1 MSPSRDQLTAAEI
14 SRLAGVTRATVS
26 NWRRRH
32 EDFPRPSGGTDSSPT
47 YDRVQV
53 ETWLAARGRL
63 PARSAADLLA
73 GEARQVAD
81 PLVLHRLFPAVIA
94 LGRMTPD
101 AIESLAR
108 LSDTELATQM
118 SSEVQDFARLI
129 PTLTNAPAYGPPELP
144 LLRALVA
151 CVQDAGALAAIEV
164 ISTCL
169 TPDIAVRGTYYTP
182 PQVIQLMIDLVGDVP
197 ANRVMDPAC
206 GTGGLLA
213 AAATSLRTGELY
225 GQDIAAEQAAAAAA
239 RLGVLAPDAT
249 TEIHI
254 GNTLLSD
261 AFTGLAAD
269 IVLCNPPYA
278 DKSWGHDEL
287 TYDPRWTFGVPPKT
301 ESELAWIQ
309 HCLAHLRPGGTA
321 VVLVPPGV
329 AERPPGRRIR
339 AELTRAGA
347 VRAVMA
353 LTPGAAPP
361 FNIGLHLWVLRRPE
375 SDRPST
381 VPVLFVDASGVDS
394 WDAVRDTI
402 LNSWHS
408 FTTAPRLFKP
418 ISGAARAVPVL
429 DLMRAEMD
437 LTPTR
442 HVRTVAAVATP
453 DDFAASVKTRRA
465 ELHQATAALHAMDD
479 ADWPP
484 TGARP
489 FTWRTVTIGD
499 LLRGNALE
507 MHRTAPAP
515 RSTEDETGGPQAAVM
530 TARDVTT
537 GGGPSTSQIGRDPKS
552 PPPAL
557 QVGDVLLPELLRGA
571 IRARVVGPDDAGS
584 LLGPHVLLFRPDP
597 DRLDP
602 WFLAGFLAAEENVH
616 GATTGSS
623 IVRIQPRRLR
633 VPLMPLEKQREYGS
647 AFERLHALRRAAEI
661 AHRLAEDTVRDV
673 NLGLTAGVLLP
684 PSA

>member
-1 MSPSRDQLTAAEI
+1 MSPSRDQLTAADI

-32 EDFPRPSGGTDSSPT
+32 EDFPRPSGGTGSSPT

-53 ETWLAARGRL
+53 ETWLDARGRL
-63 PARSAADLLA
+63 PTQSVEDRLA
-73 GEARQVAD
+73 SEARRLPD
-81 PLVLHRLFPAVIA
+81 PLALHRFFPAVIA
-94 LGRMTPD
+94 LGRMTPE
-101 AIESLAR
+101 AIERLTR
-108 LSDTELATQM
+108 LSDAELASRM
-118 SSEVQDFARLI
+118 SSEAQDFTGLI
-129 PTLTNAPAYGPPELP
+129 PTLTKAPVYASPEVP
-144 LLRALVA
+144 FLRALA
-151 CVQDAGALAAIEV
+151 MCVQGAGAPAAIDV
-164 ISTCL
+164 ISERL
-169 TPDIAVRGTYYTP
+169 TPDIAIRGTYSTP
-182 PQVIQLMIDLVGDVP
+182 PQVVQIMIDLVDDAP
-197 ANRVMDPAC
+197 ANRVLDPAC

-213 AAATSLRTGELY
+213 AAATRLRAHELY

-239 RLGVLAPDAT
+239 RLGLLAPDAT
-249 TEIHI
+249 TAIHI
-254 GNTLLSD
+254 GDTLLGD
-261 AFTGLAAD
+261 AFTGIAAD

-287 TYDPRWTFGVPPKT
+287 AYDPRWTFGVPPKT

-347 VRAVMA
+347 VRAVIA

-375 SDRPST
+375 SDHPSAD
-381 VPVLFVDASGVDS
+381 PVLFVDTSEAGD
-394 WDAVRDTI
+394 WDTARHTI
-402 LNSWHS
+402 LSSWHS
-408 FTTAPRLFKP
+408 FTTAPDRFEP

-437 LTPTR
+437 LTPAR

-453 DDFAASVKTRRA
+453 HDFAAAVKTRRA

-484 TGARP
+484 TGEQP
-489 FTWRTVTIGD
+489 LTWRTVTIGD
-499 LLRGNALE
+499 LLHGNALE
-507 MHRTAPAP
+507 MHRSAPAP
-515 RSTEDETGGPQAAVM
+515 RSAEDETSGRQAAVM

-537 GGGPSTSQIGRDPKS
+537 GSSPSASRIGRDPT
-552 PPPAL
+552 PPLAL
-557 QVGDVLLPELLRGA
+557 QEGDVLLPELIKSS

-584 LLGPHVLLFRPDP
+584 LLGPNVLLFRPDP

-633 VPLMPLEKQREYGS
+633 VPLMPLEQQREYGS

-661 AHRLAEDTVRDV
+661 AHRMAEDTVRDV